1 MRKHLYLIT
10 EHDKEGRVGCVKMSD
25 KRMSRPT
32 KNEEGP
38 IHKLDKAE
46 KDFKIV
52 GKQVGLGYYDFESQA
67 QYDDN
72 EFVADVMQDKLGEID
87 DEWLEKAGVD
97 I

>member
-10 EHDKEGRVGCVKMSD
+10 EHENEDRVGCVKMSD
-25 KRMSRPT
+25 KRFDRVS

-38 IHKLDKAE
+38 IQKFDKDA
-46 KDFKIV
+46 KDFKTV
-52 GKQVGLGYYDFESQA
+52 GKQVGVGYYDFESQA

-72 EFVADVMQDKLGEID
+72 EFVADVMQEKLGEID